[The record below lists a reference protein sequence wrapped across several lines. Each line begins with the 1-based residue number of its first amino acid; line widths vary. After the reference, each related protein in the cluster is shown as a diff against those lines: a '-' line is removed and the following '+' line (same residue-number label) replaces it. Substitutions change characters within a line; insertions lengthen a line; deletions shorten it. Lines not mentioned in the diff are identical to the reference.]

1 MRIHLNARLGEPH
14 TSRDCH
20 REARGLVPEALH
32 QIGEALTQERLFRLS
47 APAELRL
54 LAGIAG
60 RRFASRANAQF
71 KRWLQGK
78 LFDRLWWTSLFPGFD
93 RDRLFTP

>member
-1 MRIHLNARLGEPH
+1 MRIQLNARLGELH

-20 REARGLVPEALH
+20 REARRLVPEALH
-32 QIGEALTQERLFRLS
+32 RIGEALTRERLLGL
-47 APAELRL
+47 ATPAELRL

-71 KRWLQGK
+71 KRRLQGK
-78 LFDRLWWTSLFPGFD
+78 LFDRLWWTSPFPGFD